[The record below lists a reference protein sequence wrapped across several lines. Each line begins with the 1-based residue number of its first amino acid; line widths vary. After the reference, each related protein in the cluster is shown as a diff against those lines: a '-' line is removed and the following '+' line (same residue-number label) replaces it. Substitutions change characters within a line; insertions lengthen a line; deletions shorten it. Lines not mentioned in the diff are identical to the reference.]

1 MSAALSAADPAQTPG
16 PPDPGTNRHA
26 PLLGLIH
33 RIIDYGRD
41 LIAALQRQ
49 DTPGTLVVLRF
60 GTFNLALIIARI
72 SRGLAIAARL
82 EQRLLRTGRTP
93 PPNPARPTHPPKP
106 RSARPAE
113 PPRPPK
119 PTQAEDDAALLRAL
133 PTAREI
139 AAMIRRRPAG
149 AVIVDICRDLG
160 IDCSHPLWR
169 DIRDAIFYQGGSM
182 AKMMDAWAAR
192 GHALLAALPDDGQR
206 PFIPLTPQQ
215 ESTLHQWDAL
225 CATATGPP

>member
-1 MSAALSAADPAQTPG
+1 MSAALSAAPTQTPG

-49 DTPGTLVVLRF
+49 DTPGTLVALRF

-93 PPNPARPTHPPKP
+93 PPNRANPTHPPKP
-106 RSARPAE
+106 RPARPPE

-119 PTQAEDDAALLRAL
+119 LSQEEDDAALLRAL

-160 IDCSHPLWR
+160 INCSHPQWQQ
-169 DIRDAIFYQGGSM
+169 IRDAIFYQGGSM
-182 AKMMDAWAAR
+182 AKMLRIWRDKGDA
-192 GHALLAALPDDGQR
+192 LIAALPDRGMAL
-206 PFIPLTPQQ
+206 FVPLTDEQ
-215 ESTLHQWDAL
+215 ESTLRRWDEL
-225 CATATGPP
+225 CATGTGPP